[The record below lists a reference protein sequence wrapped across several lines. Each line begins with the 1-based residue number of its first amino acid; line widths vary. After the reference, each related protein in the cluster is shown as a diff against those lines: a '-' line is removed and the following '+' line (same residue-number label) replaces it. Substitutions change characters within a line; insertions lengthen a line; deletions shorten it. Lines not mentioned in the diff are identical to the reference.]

1 MIDFVSLRV
10 IDSAGSRKFKL
21 KGVEYLSI
29 KHILNALMDLG
40 LLETNAIDIIS
51 QRCKKKQ
58 KELE

>member
-10 IDSAGSRKFKL
+10 IDSTSSRKFKL

-29 KHILNALMDLG
+29 KHIVNALMDLG

-51 QRCKKKQ
+51 QRCKNKQ